1 MKLTLPQQDVY
12 FEQLLYPNE
21 PIYNIGAKIRIEGAI
36 NIEGFK
42 DAYQSLIAQH
52 DAYRTFFLKHEE
64 DIIVSISEDYSTE
77 LELMDFSNH
86 KNPDKTANEFMQKEF
101 MQPFDILS
109 GSFLHQ
115 FILIKVSNDLHY
127 LFSVYHHIITDG
139 WGTALM
145 FQRLVKNYN
154 EILEFGKITSTY
166 PFSYKDFVTDDKAY
180 QESESYDDDKTY
192 WVEKFKS
199 LPENLFEKIDPTNR
213 HNRSSRKSF
222 FIKRETYNKLNEL
235 AKKYQSST
243 FHLILALLYLY
254 FGRKHQNRDFAIG
267 LPVLNRGKS
276 IFKKT
281 VGLFMGVSPLRIQLN
296 FDHTFQNLVTT
307 IKTQLRQDYR
317 HQRFPLGKLIQE
329 LQVFQ
334 EKEKLFNITL
344 SYEKQNYAN
353 NFGDTKTTVIPLTHQ
368 SERVALAVYIREFDE
383 NEDVKID
390 FDYNLNYFN
399 EETIFLVVQHF
410 QKFINEV
417 IKHPNKKLF
426 DLNYLTEDEKRKII
440 VDFNNTN
447 TQYPKDKTFLDVF
460 HKQVQLYP
468 RNIAVKDSNTSLSYL
483 ELHDLSNTI
492 AQHIL
497 NQEKEITSVGVLLER
512 SVNTIAVLL
521 GILKSGKSYIPLD
534 PTFPYKR
541 LQYIIDHSELKLLI
555 SDRGIEDKKFQNST
569 ILNLEDVLEK
579 ANQIQEVTPAKIK
592 ATDTAYIIY
601 TSGSTGNPKGVEI
614 SHQSLLNFLL
624 SMQKKPGIKDSDT
637 LFAVTTYAFDIS
649 ILEFFA
655 PLISGASVYI
665 ASNET
670 LADPQKTIEVIQ
682 RVNPSILQATP
693 SFYQLLFNAGWN
705 GYRKLKVLCG
715 GDLLSE
721 DLAEQLLE
729 SCGQLWNMYGP
740 TETTI
745 WSSVKQITLA
755 KESSN
760 IGSPIANT
768 QLYILDENKQ
778 ILSINSNGILY
789 IAGDGLAKGYFKD
802 LQLTAQKF
810 IPNPLGKGEI
820 YNTNDLAKWNDKGE
834 VIFLGRND
842 NQIKI
847 RGYRIELG
855 DIETQLNLIPQIQK
869 AIVVAKKQ
877 QGQDSFLIAYII
889 KEDKDY
895 DLQQCIPILE
905 RQLPKY
911 MIPYTLIKVDEFP
924 LTPNK
929 KIDRKALTQKSIQI
943 STNAEVNEFA
953 STPLQKQLEKY
964 WKEVLQYENNIALTD
979 HFFTLGGHSLNAV
992 KLTHLINT
1000 ELHYTIGLKTIFD
1013 YPTIQSLSDHLSTMK
1028 LNKINA
1034 ITFVS
1039 SKEHYPLTPSQHDLW
1054 LASQYP
1060 QKSIAYNMVA
1070 SFEVKGKIYEDKI
1083 NKVVCQLIAKH
1094 EILRTN
1100 FIEKEGKVFQKIIPI
1115 NDVSFNISLV
1125 KSNKN
1130 RVEGIIKRYVNTQFD
1145 LQGDLLIKM
1154 MLIQTST
1161 NTSILVFCTHHI
1173 IMDGI
1178 SLEYITKEFSENYN
1192 NPELLVKNGKQN
1204 IQFKDYAEW
1213 LSKNIDS
1220 KASSFFWKNY
1230 LANYTIKESVTTDFN
1245 RSNENY
1251 NGKYFN
1257 ADFTAKETKA
1267 IKLFTQ
1273 EQKSTVHNVLA
1284 TLLNVLIFKI
1294 YNHKDIII
1302 GTVNS
1307 GRTMP
1312 DIYAMIGMFVK
1323 TLPLRTK
1330 LSERMSFLEVL
1341 TQVQK
1346 NMTLIDEYQDFPIK
1360 HKKGILFDILMTF
1373 QNPDFSYQE
1382 TIKTSGVTLEHLP
1395 IETDY
1400 SRLPMLFNFFE
1411 VNKKLKATISYD
1423 TGKYEDA
1430 TIKFIVIML
1439 KRLLNKIIKSPLV
1452 KLSELDDSLVITGQ
1466 QEKINFDFN
1475 F

>member
-1 MKLTLPQQDVY
+1 
-12 FEQLLYPNE
+12 
-21 PIYNIGAKIRIEGAI
+21 
-36 NIEGFK
+36 
-42 DAYQSLIAQH
+42 
-52 DAYRTFFLKHEE
+52 
-64 DIIVSISEDYSTE
+64 
-77 LELMDFSNH
+77 
-86 KNPDKTANEFMQKEF
+86 
-101 MQPFDILS
+101 
-109 GSFLHQ
+109 
-115 FILIKVSNDLHY
+115 
-127 LFSVYHHIITDG
+127 
-139 WGTALM
+139 
-145 FQRLVKNYN
+145 
-154 EILEFGKITSTY
+154 
-166 PFSYKDFVTDDKAY
+166 
-180 QESESYDDDKTY
+180 
-192 WVEKFKS
+192 
-199 LPENLFEKIDPTNR
+199 
-213 HNRSSRKSF
+213 
-222 FIKRETYNKLNEL
+222 
-235 AKKYQSST
+235 
-243 FHLILALLYLY
+243 
-254 FGRKHQNRDFAIG
+254 
-267 LPVLNRGKS
+267 
-276 IFKKT
+276 
-281 VGLFMGVSPLRIQLN
+281 
-296 FDHTFQNLVTT
+296 
-307 IKTQLRQDYR
+307 
-317 HQRFPLGKLIQE
+317 
-329 LQVFQ
+329 
-334 EKEKLFNITL
+334 
-344 SYEKQNYAN
+344 
-353 NFGDTKTTVIPLTHQ
+353 
-368 SERVALAVYIREFDE
+368 
-383 NEDVKID
+383 
-390 FDYNLNYFN
+390 
-399 EETIFLVVQHF
+399 
-410 QKFINEV
+410 
-417 IKHPNKKLF
+417 
-426 DLNYLTEDEKRKII
+426 
-440 VDFNNTN
+440 
-447 TQYPKDKTFLDVF
+447 
-460 HKQVQLYP
+460 
-468 RNIAVKDSNTSLSYL
+468 
-483 ELHDLSNTI
+483 
-492 AQHIL
+492 
-497 NQEKEITSVGVLLER
+497 
-512 SVNTIAVLL
+512 
-521 GILKSGKSYIPLD
+521 
-534 PTFPYKR
+534 
-541 LQYIIDHSELKLLI
+541 
-555 SDRGIEDKKFQNST
+555 
-569 ILNLEDVLEK
+569 
-579 ANQIQEVTPAKIK
+579 
-592 ATDTAYIIY
+592 
-601 TSGSTGNPKGVEI
+601 
-614 SHQSLLNFLL
+614 
-624 SMQKKPGIKDSDT
+624 
-637 LFAVTTYAFDIS
+637 
-649 ILEFFA
+649 
-655 PLISGASVYI
+655 
-665 ASNET
+665 
-670 LADPQKTIEVIQ
+670 
-682 RVNPSILQATP
+682 
-693 SFYQLLFNAGWN
+693 
-705 GYRKLKVLCG
+705 
-715 GDLLSE
+715 
-721 DLAEQLLE
+721 
-729 SCGQLWNMYGP
+729 
-740 TETTI
+740 
-745 WSSVKQITLA
+745 
-755 KESSN
+755 
-760 IGSPIANT
+760 
-768 QLYILDENKQ
+768 
-778 ILSINSNGILY
+778 
-789 IAGDGLAKGYFKD
+789 
-802 LQLTAQKF
+802 
-810 IPNPLGKGEI
+810 
-820 YNTNDLAKWNDKGE
+820 
-834 VIFLGRND
+834 
-842 NQIKI
+842 
-847 RGYRIELG
+847 
-855 DIETQLNLIPQIQK
+855 
-869 AIVVAKKQ
+869 
-877 QGQDSFLIAYII
+877 
-889 KEDKDY
+889 
-895 DLQQCIPILE
+895 
-905 RQLPKY
+905 

-1054 LASQYP
+1054 LTSQYP

-1267 IKLFTQ
+1267 IKLFAQ

-1382 TIKTSGVTLEHLP
+1382 TIKISGVTLEHLP